1 MPLIFLIVFMFLIKY
16 LSRKQQALQGKCSI
30 YIIKK
35 HYYITF
41 NHRFNKTDLITYFI
55 MGFRVDIFILHRER
69 VYIIF
74 EHRQVNSHEYR

>member
-1 MPLIFLIVFMFLIKY
+1 MFMFLIIY
-16 LSRKQQALQGKCSI
+16 LSKKQQALQQKSSI

-55 MGFRVDIFILHRER
+55 MSSRIDILILHRER

-74 EHRQVNSHEYR
+74 EHRQMNSHEYLG

>member
-1 MPLIFLIVFMFLIKY
+1 MFMFLLIY
-16 LSRKQQALQGKCSI
+16 LSRKQQALQRKYSI

-55 MGFRVDIFILHRER
+55 MISKIDIFILYRER

-74 EHRQVNSHEYR
+74 EHRQVNSHQYL

>member
-1 MPLIFLIVFMFLIKY
+1 MFMFLIIY
-16 LSRKQQALQGKCSI
+16 LSKKQQALRQKCSI

-55 MGFRVDIFILHRER
+55 MSSRIDILILHRER

-74 EHRQVNSHEYR
+74 EHRQMNSHEYLG